1 MNNLIKYA
9 FCFFQFLL
17 SFSAKG
23 QPAGLT
29 LSNFEK
35 EILSMNNGKEK
46 KVALNKLIDESF
58 NSNFAKYAY
67 FLEEYINV
75 NRFLGDSNNVSN
87 IYADLVSAYGEL
99 GEYDKATVYFNQA
112 IKTGKSCNENK
123 AIVFAYSN
131 YATIFMN
138 QGKLDKASNYF
149 LNAIKLAEKYNYF
162 ELLGANLAN
171 YASVLSVKEND
182 KKLYYLLKADSVF
195 KANNIDDYIV
205 TGNIGS
211 IYSKMSGQSQNA
223 INYLYKAIELAEE
236 ANDFKPAGYNY
247 MSLGSIYFEIKD
259 FNKAIALQK
268 KALEVG
274 NKIVNLPLTADAL
287 ESLANGYAK
296 IGKSDSIIYYLGLMD
311 ILFLKKPKIKPNYI
325 LNYFINKGLAKS
337 IDKEFNEALKY
348 FILAR
353 EKSNI
358 NINPV
363 ETVYWGLGNSYAHLG
378 NTDKAIIYLD
388 SAEQFCKIHSNKTL
402 IKEIQ
407 KTYAFIF
414 ESKEDF
420 KNAYLALKRSGAIN
434 DSNLIKSNAS
444 TLIEMQTK
452 YETEKKNN
460 ALKDLSIKNLTQEK
474 SINRIWIY
482 SSIGIILLIVLFMV
496 ISFFIRRANIRKLS
510 ISEHKKLLSQMNPH
524 FIANSMTSIK
534 DFFNRNPETAG
545 EFTSKFNLLMRDI
558 LDHSSKDYISLDEE
572 LETLVNY
579 IELEK
584 LRVDFT
590 YIIDIV
596 DEFETDNIKVP
607 PLFLQPLVENAI
619 HHGLEPIIEGER
631 LLNIEIILEKG
642 LLTYIVKDNGVGMN
656 FDINSN
662 NKIPLNKKGK
672 STAILRG
679 RLETLPNGKKGKLDY
694 ISLSNGTQ
702 VKIIFPI

>member
-1 MNNLIKYA
+1 MNKLIKYI

-17 SFSAKG
+17 SFSAIG

-35 EILSMNNGKEK
+35 EVLSMNNGKEK
-46 KVALNKLIDESF
+46 KVALNKLIDDSF

-67 FLEEYINV
+67 FLEEYVHV

-171 YASVLSVKEND
+171 YASTFSTKDVE
-182 KKLYYLLKADSVF
+182 KKLYYLLKSDSVF

-205 TGNIGS
+205 IGNIGS
-211 IYSKMSGQSQNA
+211 VYNEMSGQSQNA
-223 INYLYKAIELAEE
+223 IKYFYKAIELAEK

-247 MSLGSIYFEIKD
+247 MNLGSIYIEIKD
-259 FNKAIALQK
+259 FNKAISLKK
-268 KALEVG
+268 KALEIG
-274 NKIVNLPLTADAL
+274 NNIVNLYLTADAL

-296 IGKSDSIIYYLGLMD
+296 IGKADSINYYLGLMD
-311 ILFLKKPKIKPNYI
+311 KLFLKKPKIKPNYI
-325 LNYFINKGLAKS
+325 VNYFINKGLAHS
-337 IDKEFNEALKY
+337 INEKFSEALKS
-348 FILAR
+348 FDLAKY
-353 EKSNI
+353 KSN
-358 NINPV
+358 NPV
-363 ETVYWGLGNSYAHLG
+363 ETIYWGIGNSYAHLG
-378 NTDKAIIYLD
+378 NTEKAIIYLD
-388 SAEQFCKIHSNKTL
+388 SAEQFCKVHSNRTL
-402 IKEIQ
+402 IEEIQ

-414 ESKEDF
+414 ESKEDY
-420 KNAYLALKRSGAIN
+420 KNAYLALKKSGAIT

-482 SSIGIILLIVLFMV
+482 SSIGILFLV
-496 ISFFIRRANIRKLS
+496 VFFIIISFVIRRANIRKLS

-534 DFFNRNPETAG
+534 DFFNKNPETAG

-558 LDHSSKDYISLDEE
+558 LDHSSKDYISLEEE

-590 YIIDIV
+590 YIINIV
-596 DEFETDNIKVP
+596 DEFETDIIKVP